1 MAETIT
7 VLGATGRTGG
17 STVRALC
24 ARGVPVRAV
33 TRYPDAA
40 GGRALAAAGAE
51 VVPGDLDDE
60 ASLRV
65 ALEGTDRLFNVQPAY
80 DRRGRYQG
88 AVEVDQGRVVA
99 RAAGSAGVSHVVQLS
114 AGRGQ
119 PAGLPHFDN
128 KLLIRRE
135 FEQQGIPVTAV
146 HPAPFMEL
154 MTSPE
159 FAPALATWGVEPR
172 IVGWDRPLPWV
183 ALADIGERAANELTE
198 PVPADGATI
207 ELIGDLRSLGECR
220 RLLRESGYR
229 VRRAPIPIRLFTA
242 MVGTEF
248 VDMWRWITTINL
260 DDLPITPGLRDVPT
274 WAADIAVDRP
284 HAPAG

>member
-17 STVRALC
+17 STVRALR

-33 TRYPDAA
+33 TRQPDGR
-40 GGRALAAAGAE
+40 GGRALAAIGAE
-51 VVPGDLDDE
+51 VVAGDMDDE
-60 ASLRV
+60 TSLRV
-65 ALEGTDRLFNVQPAY
+65 AFDGIRLFNVQPAY

-88 AVEVDQGRVVA
+88 GLEVDQGRAVA
-99 RAAGSAGVSHVVQLS
+99 RAAASAGVSHVVQLS
-114 AGRGQ
+114 AGRGR
-119 PAGLPHFDN
+119 PENLPHFDN
-128 KLLIRRE
+128 KLLIRRA
-135 FEQQGIPVTAV
+135 FEQQGLPVTAI

-172 IVGWDRPLPWV
+172 IVGWERRLPWV
-183 ALADIGERAANELTE
+183 ALADIGERAASELTG

-207 ELIGDLRSLGECR
+207 ELIGDLRSLDDCR
-220 RLLRESGYR
+220 QLLRQAGRR
-229 VRRAPIPIRLFTA
+229 VRRAPVPTRLFTA

-248 VDMWRWITTINL
+248 VNMWRWITTIAPE
-260 DDLPITPGLRDVPT
+260 DLPLDPELRDVPT
-274 WAADIAVDRP
+274 WIAELAPDRER
-284 HAPAG
+284 APAG